1 MHHRHVPVRPD
12 LPSATVSQATRRG
25 LSSDE
30 AARLLS
36 QHGPNTTP
44 EPHVS
49 PVRLLLGKLWAP
61 VPWMLEITIAL
72 ELMLGKSLEAIVV
85 ALLLLFNALVSW
97 VQENRAQE
105 ALSLLRKRLNVVA
118 RVLRDGTWQ
127 RRPAQEL
134 VPGDVV
140 HLRVGDVVPADVALD
155 DGLLEVDQSALT
167 GESLPVEAGS
177 GHAVYAG
184 STVTRGEATGTVSAT
199 AGGTYFGHTAEL
211 VRTARTASHLEAVV
225 TQIVRALVGLDLGL
239 AVVVVGIGLLGHG
252 ALTDMLSFAVVLLL
266 ASVPVALPATFALAG
281 ALGAHELAERGVL
294 TTRLSAIEEAAG
306 MDVACTDKTGTITL
320 NQLALSEVAA
330 YPPQTEATVLGLAR
344 QASEAATQDPIDLA
358 ILVGAAG
365 AADAAGAAGGT
376 DAADGAGG
384 VADLSG
390 MHRVSFTPFAPETK
404 ISEARVEMAGTT
416 RRVVKGAPPVVAALC
431 TDPPASLARDL
442 DSLAARGLRVL
453 AVASGEGD
461 ELHLAGLVGL
471 QDPPRPESARLVADL
486 QRLGLR
492 VIMITGDTLPTA
504 RAVAGAVGLA
514 GTACEAAEIRD
525 GALSPDCAVL
535 ADVLPEDK
543 FNLVRRLQEQGHVVG
558 MTGDGVNDAPALKQA
573 EVGIAVAN
581 ATDVARA
588 AASIVLTQPG
598 LGDVVSAIELSRRI
612 YQRMLT
618 YALNSSIKKLEV
630 PVFLSLVFLVT
641 GRIALSPL
649 LMVLLL
655 FANDFATMAI
665 TTDRAPSSQ
674 RPNRWHVRPL
684 LLGALGVALPSLA
697 LTLAVFW
704 AGGAVLGLGADRLQ
718 TLAFVTLAFGSQATV
733 YLVREPRRIW
743 SSRPGPWLMAASAG
757 AVVTVAVFA
766 SAGWLMAALSPVLV
780 AVVLVAVGLWAVL
793 TDWFKLR
800 LFGRLGLHAT

>member
-1 MHHRHVPVRPD
+1 MSLSTNQPNAPVLRPVEG
-12 LPSATVSQATRRG
+12 SAGRPASGG
-25 LSSDE
+25 LSSEE
-30 AARLLS
+30 AARLLR

-44 EPHVS
+44 EQHVS
-49 PVRLLLGKLWAP
+49 TVRLLLGKLWAP
-61 VPWMLEITIAL
+61 VPWMLEMTIAL
-72 ELMLGKSLEAIVV
+72 ELVLGKSLEAAVV
-85 ALLLLFNALVSW
+85 AVLLLFNAVISW

-105 ALSLLRKRLNVVA
+105 ALLLLRKRLSVVA
-118 RVLRDGTWQ
+118 RVLRDGVWQ
-127 RRPAQEL
+127 RLPAQEL

-140 HLRVGDVVPADVALD
+140 HLRVGDVVPADVQLA

-167 GESLPVEAGS
+167 GESLPVEAGG

-184 STVTRGEATGTVSAT
+184 STVTRGEATGTVTAT
-199 AGGTYFGHTAEL
+199 GGGTYFGHTAEL

-225 TQIVRALVGLDLGL
+225 TRIVRALVALDLTL
-239 AVVVVGIGLLGHG
+239 AVVVVGIGLASHG
-252 ALTDMLSFAVVLLL
+252 TFTEMLSFGVVLLL

-294 TTRLSAIEEAAG
+294 TTRLSAIEEAAS

-320 NQLALSEVAA
+320 NQLALAATVAYA
-330 YPPQTEATVLGLAR
+330 PRTEAGVLALAC
-344 QASEAATQDPIDLA
+344 QASDAATQDPIDLA
-358 ILVGAAG
+358 ILAG
-365 AADAAGAAGGT
+365 AVQT
-376 DAADGAGG
+376 G
-384 VADLSG
+384 VDPSA
-390 MHRVSFTPFAPETK
+390 MHRITFTPFAPDTK
-404 ISEARVEMAGTT
+404 ISEARVASAESTL
-416 RRVVKGAPPVVAALC
+416 RVVKGAPSVVAALC
-431 TDPPASLARDL
+431 AEPPATLDQDL
-442 DSLAARGLRVL
+442 ESLAARGLRVL
-453 AVASGEGD
+453 AVAAGEP
-461 ELHLAGLVGL
+461 EPLRLAGLVGL
-471 QDPPRPESARLVADL
+471 QDPPRPESRALVASL
-486 QRLGLR
+486 GALGLR

-504 RAVAGAVGLA
+504 RAMAAEMGLE
-514 GTACEAAEIRD
+514 GSACEATEIRER
-525 GALSPDCAVL
+525 ALPPTCAVL

-598 LGDVVSAIELSRRI
+598 LGDVVAAIELSRRI

-630 PVFLSLVFLVT
+630 PVFLSLVFLAT

-665 TTDRAPSSQ
+665 TTDRAPSSR
-674 RPNRWHVRPL
+674 RPNRWAVQPL

-697 LTLAVFW
+697 LTLVVFW
-704 AGGAVLGLGADRLQ
+704 AGGAVLGLDAARLQ

-733 YLVREPRRIW
+733 YLVREPRRLW
-743 SSRPGPWLMAASAG
+743 SSRPGTWLMAASFA
-757 AVVTVAVFA
+757 AVLAVATLA
-766 SAGWLMAALSPVLV
+766 SAGWLMAPLSPVV
-780 AVVLVAVGLWAVL
+780 VAAVVAAVVLWAAL
-793 TDWFKLR
+793 LDWFKAR
-800 LFGRLGLHAT
+800 LFGRLGLHAA

>member
-1 MHHRHVPVRPD
+1 M
-12 LPSATVSQATRRG
+12 
-25 LSSDE
+25 
-30 AARLLS
+30 
-36 QHGPNTTP
+36 
-44 EPHVS
+44 S

-61 VPWMLEITIAL
+61 VPWMLEVTIAL
-72 ELMLGKSLEAIVV
+72 ELGLGKSLEAIVV
-85 ALLLLFNALVSW
+85 AVLLLFNALISW

-225 TQIVRALVGLDLGL
+225 TRIVRALVALDLGL

-320 NQLALSEVAA
+320 NQLALSEVVA

-344 QASEAATQDPIDLA
+344 QASDAATQDPIDLA

-365 AADAAGAAGGT
+365 AAGAAGVAGV
-376 DAADGAGG
+376 AGG

-404 ISEARVEMAGTT
+404 ISEARVEMAGST

-514 GTACEAAEIRD
+514 GTACDAAEIRD
-525 GALSPDCAVL
+525 RALSPDCAVL

-630 PVFLSLVFLVT
+630 PVFLSLVFLIT

-733 YLVREPRRIW
+733 YLVREPRRVW
-743 SSRPGPWLMAASAG
+743 SSRPGPWLMAASAW
-757 AVVTVAVFA
+757 AVVTVAVLA

-793 TDWFKLR
+793 IDWFKLR

>member
-1 MHHRHVPVRPD
+1 MHHRHMPADPH
-12 LPSATVSQATRRG
+12 PTGAGASQPTRRG
-25 LSSDE
+25 LSGDQ
-30 AARLLS
+30 AARLLRR
-36 QHGPNTTP
+36 HGPNTTP
-44 EPHVS
+44 EAHVS
-49 PVRLLLGKLWAP
+49 AVRLLLGKLWAP
-61 VPWMLEITIAL
+61 VPWMLEVTVAL
-72 ELMLGKSLEAIVV
+72 ELGLGKTLEAIVV
-85 ALLLLFNALVSW
+85 AVLLLFNALVSW

-105 ALSLLRKRLNVVA
+105 ALSLLRKRLSVVA

-127 RRPAQEL
+127 RLPAQDL

-155 DGLLEVDQSALT
+155 EGLLEVDQSALT
-167 GESLPVEAGS
+167 GESLPVEAGG

-184 STVTRGEATGTVSAT
+184 STVTRGEATGTVTAT
-199 AGGTYFGHTAEL
+199 AGDTFFGHTAEL

-225 TQIVRALVGLDLGL
+225 TRIVRALVGLDLAL

-252 ALTDMLSFAVVLLL
+252 TLTDMLSFGVVLLL

-320 NQLALSEVAA
+320 NQLALAETVD
-330 YPPQTEATVLGLAR
+330 YPPQTEASLLALAC
-344 QASEAATQDPIDLA
+344 QASDEATQDPIDLA
-358 ILVGAAG
+358 ILAG
-365 AADAAGAAGGT
+365 AARAPIAPST
-376 DAADGAGG
+376 
-384 VADLSG
+384 
-390 MHRVSFTPFAPETK
+390 MQRISFTPFAPETK
-404 ISEARVEMAGTT
+404 ISEARFETAGTV
-416 RRVVKGAPPVVAALC
+416 RRVVKGAPPVVTKLC
-431 TDPPASLARDL
+431 ADPPASLERDL
-442 DSLAARGLRVL
+442 EALASRGLRVL
-453 AVASGEGD
+453 AVASGEANT
-461 ELHLAGLVGL
+461 LHLAGLVGL
-471 QDPPRPESARLVADL
+471 QDPPRPESRGLVADL

-504 RAVAGAVGLA
+504 RAVAAQVGLA
-514 GTACEAAEIRD
+514 GASCDAAEIR
-525 GALSPDCAVL
+525 GRPLAADCAVL

-558 MTGDGVNDAPALKQA
+558 MTGDGVNDAPALRQA

-598 LGDVVSAIELSRRI
+598 LGDVVAAIELSRRI

-630 PVFLSLVFLVT
+630 PVFLSLVFLAT

-665 TTDRAPSSQ
+665 TTDRSSSSR

-704 AGGAVLGLGADRLQ
+704 AGGAVLDLGADRLQ

-733 YLVREPRRIW
+733 YLVREPRRLW
-743 SSRPGPWLMAASAG
+743 SSRPGPWLMAASSG
-757 AVVTVAVFA
+757 AVAAVAIL
-766 SAGWLMAALSPVLV
+766 STAGWLMAPLSPVLV
-780 AVVLVAVGLWAVL
+780 VSVFAAVALWAVL
-793 TDWFKLR
+793 IDWFKLR
-800 LFGRLGLHAT
+800 LFGRLGLHAA